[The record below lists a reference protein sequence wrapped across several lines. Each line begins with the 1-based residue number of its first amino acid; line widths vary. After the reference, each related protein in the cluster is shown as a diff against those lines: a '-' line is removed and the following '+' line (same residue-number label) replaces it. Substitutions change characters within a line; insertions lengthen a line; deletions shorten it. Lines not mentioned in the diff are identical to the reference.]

1 MNLVNCHS
9 TTGLYCLPGRIF
21 ALAFI
26 LGKGNIILHDLSLV
40 LMCSHLAGALHSHLP
55 VLLSSVHP
63 SVGLAAHPNLTAAKP
78 SQPYNC
84 VGLGLC
90 SMLLNQLNKS
100 AVSGLR
106 AVVAGAVRVNATH
119 I

>member
-1 MNLVNCHS
+1 M
-9 TTGLYCLPGRIF
+9 
-21 ALAFI
+21 
-26 LGKGNIILHDLSLV
+26 HDLSLV

-63 SVGLAAHPNLTAAKP
+63 SVGLAAHPNLTVA
-78 SQPYNC
+78 QPYNR